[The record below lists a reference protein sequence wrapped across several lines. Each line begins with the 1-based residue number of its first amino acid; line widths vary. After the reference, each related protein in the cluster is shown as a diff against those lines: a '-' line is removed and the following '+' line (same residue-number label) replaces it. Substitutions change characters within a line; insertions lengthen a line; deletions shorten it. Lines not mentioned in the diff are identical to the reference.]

1 MAVIVNGA
9 EQGAV
14 FHSPFR
20 VAPVKLTFE
29 LELDDGDSL
38 MHLGDETQGFVAQ
51 VLSFIRF
58 GQERP
63 AFVACIRLHG
73 KGGEGHHVD
82 AIALFERLRVGVTQ
96 RKAQQA
102 RHADWAARCRAHPEH
117 VVVAPFDVQVMVVA
131 ERVHDEVGAGSPVV
145 YVAEDVEL
153 VDGQAL
159 DQVAQ
164 GDDEVVRAAGRDDRV
179 DDDVEIGL
187 LVVVLDG
194 LVKQFLYYI

>member
-1 MAVIVNGA
+1 M
-9 EQGAV
+9 
-14 FHSPFR
+14 
-20 VAPVKLTFE
+20 APVKLAFE

-82 AIALFERLRVGVTQ
+82 AIAFFERLRVGVSQ
-96 RKAQQA
+96 RKAQQSC
-102 RHADWAARCRAHPEH
+102 HADGTSCCCAHPQH
-117 VVVAPFDVQVMVVA
+117 VVVAPFDIQVVVVA
-131 ERVHDEVGAGSPVV
+131 ERVHDEVGTGSPVV
-145 YVAEDVEL
+145 YVAEYVEL
-153 VDGQAL
+153 VDGQTL
-159 DQVAQ
+159 DQVTQ
-164 GDDEVVRAAGRDDRV
+164 GDDEVVCTASRDDCV

-187 LVVVLDG
+187 LVVVLNG
-194 LVKQFLYYI
+194 FVE